1 MSKTI
6 LRNVSH
12 EKWGE
17 GKEGGE
23 KEEGEQEETVAKT
36 LHGQRSPM
44 PHYQLDMSY
53 SVSSMIA

>member
-23 KEEGEQEETVAKT
+23 KEGEGEQEETVAKA

-44 PHYQLDMSY
+44 PQY
-53 SVSSMIA
+53 

>member
-12 EKWGE
+12 KKWGK

-23 KEEGEQEETVAKT
+23 KGEGEQEETVAKA

-44 PHYQLDMSY
+44 PHY
-53 SVSSMIA
+53 